1 MSAWAGHASIF
12 GTLASRFAP
21 WRSGFFIA
29 RPPLE
34 GRLPRK
40 AGRLAALFAMTES
53 SPLTRQQAWLGVIA
67 LAMGAFV
74 FNTSE
79 FVPVGLLSDIGA
91 SYGMTTERVGLMLTI
106 YAWIV
111 ALTSLPC
118 MLLTKNVE
126 RRKLLMGVFAL
137 FVVSHGVSAI
147 AWNYPVLLA
156 SRMGIALAHAVFWS
170 ITASLAVRIAPEGKK
185 PQALG
190 LLATGTTLAMVLGIP
205 LGRVVGEA
213 LGWRTT
219 FGGIGLVALAV
230 MLVLWRLLP
239 LLPSE
244 NAGSA
249 KSIPMLF
256 KRPALSATYAL
267 LIVMVTAQFTV
278 YSYIE
283 PLIQRAAGLSNDV
296 TTWVLLL
303 YGGMGIVGSVLFG
316 AVGLRWPRGFL
327 LAAMAVLTACLWL
340 LLPSAQWPLALY
352 AVCAVWGVAMLCMVL
367 PLQAKV
373 LRLASDATDVG
384 MSLFSGLFNVGIG
397 AGALLGSQIGTHW
410 GLQYLGPVG
419 GGIAVAGV
427 LWCAFASWYWVGTF
441 APKPQR

>member
-1 MSAWAGHASIF
+1 
-12 GTLASRFAP
+12 
-21 WRSGFFIA
+21 
-29 RPPLE
+29 
-34 GRLPRK
+34 
-40 AGRLAALFAMTES
+40 MTES
-53 SPLTRQQAWLGVIA
+53 SSLTRQQAWLSVIA

-74 FNTSE
+74 FNTTE
-79 FVPVGLLSDIGA
+79 FVPVGLLSDIGG
-91 SYGMTTERVGLMLTI
+91 SFGMQTEQIGLMLTI

-118 MLLTKNVE
+118 MLLTKNIE

-137 FVVSHGVSAI
+137 FIASHALSAV
-147 AWNYPVLLA
+147 AWNYAVLLI

-170 ITASLAVRIAPEGKK
+170 ITASLAVRVAPQGKK
-185 PQALG
+185 AQALG
-190 LLATGTTLAMVLGIP
+190 LLATGTTLAMVLGVP

-219 FGGIGLVALAV
+219 FGGIGLVALLV

-239 LLPSE
+239 RLPSE
-244 NAGSA
+244 NTGSA
-249 KSIPMLF
+249 SSIPLLF

-283 PLIQRAAGLSNDV
+283 PLIQREAGLSNDV

-303 YGGMGIVGSVLFG
+303 YGGMGVVGSVCFSAFG
-316 AVGLRWPRGFL
+316 MRWPRGFL
-327 LAAMAVLTACLWL
+327 LMALATLTACLWL
-340 LLPSAQWPLALY
+340 LLPSARWPLALY
-352 AVCAVWGVAMLCMVL
+352 VVCAVWGVAMLCMVL

-397 AGALLGSQIGTHW
+397 AGALLGSQIAANA
-410 GLQYLGPVG
+410 GLQFL
-419 GGIAVAGV
+419 GIAGGSIALVGV

-441 APKPQR
+441 APAPQR

>member
-1 MSAWAGHASIF
+1 
-12 GTLASRFAP
+12 
-21 WRSGFFIA
+21 
-29 RPPLE
+29 
-34 GRLPRK
+34 
-40 AGRLAALFAMTES
+40 
-53 SPLTRQQAWLGVIA
+53 
-67 LAMGAFV
+67 
-74 FNTSE
+74 
-79 FVPVGLLSDIGA
+79 
-91 SYGMTTERVGLMLTI
+91 
-106 YAWIV
+106 
-111 ALTSLPC
+111 
-118 MLLTKNVE
+118 
-126 RRKLLMGVFAL
+126 
-137 FVVSHGVSAI
+137 
-147 AWNYPVLLA
+147 
-156 SRMGIALAHAVFWS
+156 MGIALAHAVFWS

-249 KSIPMLF
+249 RSIPMLL

-283 PLIQRAAGLSNDV
+283 PLIQRAAGLTNDV

-327 LAAMAVLTACLWL
+327 LVAMAVLTACLWL
-340 LLPSAQWPLALY
+340 LLPSTHWPLALY
-352 AVCAVWGVAMLCMVL
+352 AVCAVWGVSMLCMVL

-410 GLQYLGPVG
+410 GLQYLGPAG

>member
-1 MSAWAGHASIF
+1 
-12 GTLASRFAP
+12 
-21 WRSGFFIA
+21 
-29 RPPLE
+29 
-34 GRLPRK
+34 
-40 AGRLAALFAMTES
+40 MTES
-53 SPLTRQQAWLGVIA
+53 SSLTRQQAWLSVIA

-74 FNTSE
+74 FNTTE
-79 FVPVGLLSDIGA
+79 FVPVGLLSDIGG
-91 SYGMTTERVGLMLTI
+91 SFGMQTEQIGLMLTI

-137 FVVSHGVSAI
+137 FIASHALSAV
-147 AWNYPVLLA
+147 AWNYAVLLI

-170 ITASLAVRIAPEGKK
+170 ITASLAVRVAPQGKK
-185 PQALG
+185 AQALG
-190 LLATGTTLAMVLGIP
+190 LLATGTTLAMVLGVP

-219 FGGIGLVALAV
+219 FGGIGLVALLV

-239 LLPSE
+239 RLPSE
-244 NAGSA
+244 NTGSA
-249 KSIPMLF
+249 SSIPLLF

-283 PLIQRAAGLSNDV
+283 PLIQREAGLSNDV

-303 YGGMGIVGSVLFG
+303 YGGMGVVGSVCFSAFG
-316 AVGLRWPRGFL
+316 MRWPRGFL
-327 LAAMAVLTACLWL
+327 LTALATLTACLWL
-340 LLPSAQWPLALY
+340 LLPSASWPLALY
-352 AVCAVWGVAMLCMVL
+352 VVCAVWGVAMLCMVL

-397 AGALLGSQIGTHW
+397 AGALLGSQIAANA
-410 GLQYLGPVG
+410 GLQYLGIAG
-419 GGIAVAGV
+419 GSIALVGV

-441 APKPQR
+441 APAPQR

>member
-1 MSAWAGHASIF
+1 
-12 GTLASRFAP
+12 
-21 WRSGFFIA
+21 
-29 RPPLE
+29 
-34 GRLPRK
+34 
-40 AGRLAALFAMTES
+40 MTEI
-53 SPLTRQQAWLGVIA
+53 SPLTRRQAWLGVVA

-74 FNTSE
+74 FNTTE
-79 FVPVGLLSDIGA
+79 FAPVGLLSDIGA
-91 SYGMTTERVGLMLTI
+91 SFGMATEQVGLMLTI

-118 MLLTKNVE
+118 MLLTKNME
-126 RRKLLMGVFAL
+126 RRRLLMGVFAL
-137 FVVSHGVSAI
+137 FIASHGLSAI

-156 SRMGIALAHAVFWS
+156 SRVGIALAHAVFWS
-170 ITASLAVRIAPEGKK
+170 ITASLAVRIAPPGKK

-213 LGWRTT
+213 LGWRST

-249 KSIPMLF
+249 RSIPLLF

-267 LIVMVTAQFTV
+267 LIAMVTAQFTV

-283 PLIQRAAGLSNDV
+283 PLIQRQAGLPSDV

-303 YGGMGIVGSVLFG
+303 YGGMGIVGSVCFG
-316 AVGLRWPRGFL
+316 AFGMRWPRSFL
-327 LAAMAVLTACLWL
+327 LGAIATLTACLWL
-340 LLPSAQWPLALY
+340 LLPSAHWPLALY
-352 AVCAVWGVAMLCMVL
+352 VVCAVWGVAMLCMVL

-397 AGALLGSQIGTHW
+397 AGALLGSQIGTHA

-419 GGIAVAGV
+419 GSIAVVGL
-427 LWCAFASWYWVGTF
+427 LWCGFATWRWAGTF
-441 APKPQR
+441 TPQPQR